1 MVDLITQ
8 LPTGI
13 VAAVLCEWLNLESL
27 AALDSA
33 QCNSQ
38 QRQFLHEIFASLK
51 YPNAPPSLLEWLLTK
66 KISVESI
73 TLSDDADIDM
83 FRNYVRKLG
92 ESMRTLR
99 LSEVDTIK
107 ADIVM
112 CTTLYCK
119 RIKAFVCDDSTYDN
133 SISNLLD
140 CCKSLE
146 ELRLGKYNVV
156 PIIVK
161 HKYPDLGPKQSNLR
175 SISTTQFHFLE
186 SLLSEVPS
194 AAFST
199 VRLNLNSCKDMHSA
213 SKDVSLIA
221 SFTKLTSLSLY
232 ACTFNDADIITIVKA
247 CSHLVHLDLSI
258 SANVTDVSVTYAA
271 QHLPALRTFNIE
283 LTSITDASLLAI
295 AQHHG
300 EHLVALYFADCA
312 AITAVGVNAILQ
324 RCLVLRTLSMATYQS
339 TSFEEPLNFP
349 ALANLLT
356 LTIEGRQE
364 ADDMLT
370 AVAKQCKKL
379 RHLRLVC
386 FAPNICTDRG
396 LTEIALHCEQ
406 LQLLVLVGE
415 APQIGT
421 LALSL
426 WNIVRPKLNITYDR
440 NMLTYHILDRTE
452 CI

>member
-8 LPTGI
+8 LPSGFVST
-13 VAAVLCEWLNLESL
+13 VLCEWLNLESL

-66 KISVESI
+66 RISVESI
-73 TLSDDADIDM
+73 TLNDDADIDM
-83 FRNYVRKLG
+83 FRKYVRKLG
-92 ESMRTLR
+92 GSMRTIR
-99 LSEVDTIK
+99 LSEVETIK

-175 SISTTQFHFLE
+175 SISTTQFSFLE
-186 SLLSEVPS
+186 SLMAEVPS

-199 VRLNLNSCKDMHSA
+199 LRLNLNSCKDMS

-232 ACTFNDADIITIVKA
+232 ACTLNDADIITIVKA

-271 QHLPALRTFNIE
+271 QHLPALRTLNVE
-283 LTSITDASLLAI
+283 LTSITDASLFAI

-300 EHLVALYFADCA
+300 EHLIALYFADCA
-312 AITAVGVNAILQ
+312 AITAAGVKAILQ

-339 TSFEEPLNFP
+339 ASFDEPLNFP

-370 AVAKQCKKL
+370 SVAKQCKKL

-396 LTEIALHCEQ
+396 LTEIALHCEE
-406 LQLLVLVGE
+406 LLLLVLVGE

-452 CI
+452 CV